1 MALLPTGS
9 DKIPEIQT
17 GKDNIVINR
26 NNRQTFPDPVPEI
39 FFGSVKAVF
48 DRFVRSVSRIIASPH
63 HQIVTDHRVVL
74 ACRAKAVDG
83 KSKKWLIGHPEFL
96 RKNADGIRAEKVLA
110 AQKQI
115 SYDTAENRFAKD
127 ILILTAKMF
136 SDFRRRYADTQ
147 KNPDPDVLLEADRML
162 GTVRKLVSGSFL
174 SSVSEYRSAQS
185 MLPVSC
191 MAPGYLELFKYY
203 RMLRRGLAETLPS
216 EPIFDPD
223 ESAVERTSLPREIET
238 ELAKVD
244 WNVSNVLVG
253 SLRSEEQFDIN
264 YSRKFYHVPASK
276 VMTSRLPIR
285 YVAMYRPKSWSD
297 PGIRYYGE
305 VTAASVVRRKEI
317 PVPMRNRNNGEEP
330 YYFFRVKRWNV
341 LPAAIEVKEEGV
353 YEPKYTNLFLLKN
366 CRQSYELFHIHSEE
380 QYRLV
385 CELRRIFSDTSVNE
399 KESGREQIIRIGT
412 NDVIRAREGYFD
424 LCGGSGEII
433 ERIRITDYAKHPRL
447 YFEKIKRAAGIIED

>member
-9 DKIPEIQT
+9 DKRSENHT
-17 GKDNIVINR
+17 GKVNIVVNSKKE
-26 NNRQTFPDPVPEI
+26 QTFPDPDPAI
-39 FFGSVKAVF
+39 FSGSVKAVF
-48 DRFVRSVSRIIASPH
+48 DRFVKSFNRIIASPH
-63 HQIVTDHRVVL
+63 HQLVTDYRAVP
-74 ACRAKAVDG
+74 ACRAKAVDR
-83 KSKKWLIGHPEFL
+83 KSEKWLIGHPEFL
-96 RKNADGIRAEKVLA
+96 RKNADGIRAEKILA

-127 ILILTAKMF
+127 ILISTAKIL
-136 SDFRRRYADTQ
+136 SDFRKRYADTQ

-174 SSVSEYRSAQS
+174 SSVPEYRSAQS
-185 MLPVSC
+185 MSPVSC

-203 RMLRRGLAETLPS
+203 RMLRRGLAETLLY
-216 EPIFDPD
+216 EPISDPD
-223 ESAVERTSLPREIET
+223 ESVSGNASLPKEIET
-238 ELAKVD
+238 EFAKAD
-244 WNVSNVLVG
+244 WNVSDVLVG

-264 YSRKFYHVPASK
+264 YSRNFYHVPASK

-285 YVAMYRPKSWSD
+285 YVAMYRPKSWCD

-317 PVPMRNRNNGEEP
+317 PVPMRNRNNGEEL
-330 YYFFRVKRWNV
+330 YYLFRVKKWNA
-341 LPAAIEVKEEGV
+341 LPAAIEVKDEGV
-353 YEPKYTNLFLLKN
+353 YEPKYTNLFLLRN

-385 CELRRIFSDTSVNE
+385 CELRRIFSDASVNE

-412 NDVIRAREGYFD
+412 DHVVRAKEGYFD
-424 LCGGSGEII
+424 LCSGSGEII